1 MIDTYIIGDITDREA
16 KTFGMFT
23 MRQAL
28 CGGLGVAVSLAMM
41 FGVLPKDMD
50 STTKIMISFICCLP
64 FFFMTK
70 PLYDMPLEKILPILI
85 YDNFILPMNRYY
97 IPDVEKEDARDNNF
111 KYLDKKARKK
121 FFKAIKKDS
130 YKSIYH

>member
-64 FFFMTK
+64 FF
-70 PLYDMPLEKILPILI
+70 L
-85 YDNFILPMNRYY
+85 
-97 IPDVEKEDARDNNF
+97 
-111 KYLDKKARKK
+111 
-121 FFKAIKKDS
+121 
-130 YKSIYH
+130 